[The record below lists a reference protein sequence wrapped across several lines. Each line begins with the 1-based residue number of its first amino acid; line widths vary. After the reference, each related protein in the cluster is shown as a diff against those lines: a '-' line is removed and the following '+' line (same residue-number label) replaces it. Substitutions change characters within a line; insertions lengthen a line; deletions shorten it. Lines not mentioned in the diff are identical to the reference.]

1 MSRAAGPRRWPD
13 LMIGA
18 LVLLLLGGFGTL
30 LLRPQPGA
38 QGSAPATETGPTTDS
53 AIPGAPGSDTAGREG
68 AVGTAPITPPATTTT
83 GAPSTTSTPP
93 TETSA
98 PETGTIGTGTT
109 ETGTVEAPVIAAAP
123 IGTPD
128 PALTGAA
135 QTPAPT
141 DPDAAPATDDAAGT
155 APTDAAPAARTGGAV
170 PTSEQRTPLRSD
182 YRITLGTFS
191 SGAAAQQAAQGVSA
205 HGYTV
210 YPIDVAAG
218 VVAQVGPFADE
229 TTARE
234 ALADVQRAYP
244 GAVLYPPRN
253 RSLSTPSTP
262 AATTG
267 AATETATEATAQTAP
282 AEPAPPAPA
291 PTTPTYLQVGAFDRL
306 ESAQNLV
313 QQLRDLGYN
322 PTVNAPTGKKV
333 TVLVGPYT
341 GDPLTRTET
350 RLRENGLDSFRVR

>member
-30 LLRPQPGA
+30 LLRPQPGT

-68 AVGTAPITPPATTTT
+68 TVGTAPITPPATTTT
-83 GAPSTTSTPP
+83 GAPSTTGTPP
-93 TETSA
+93 TATSA
-98 PETGTIGTGTT
+98 PETGTTGTGTP
-109 ETGTVEAPVIAAAP
+109 ETDTVEAPVIAAAP

-135 QTPAPT
+135 QTPDPT
-141 DPDAAPATDDAAGT
+141 DPDAAPAMDDAAGT

-205 HGYTV
+205 LGYTV

-262 AATTG
+262 AATTE
-267 AATETATEATAQTAP
+267 ATTDTAQTAP
-282 AEPAPPAPA
+282 AEPATPAPA

-322 PTVNAPTGKKV
+322 PTVNAPSGKKV

-350 RLRENGLDSFRVR
+350 RLQENGLDSFRVR

>member
-38 QGSAPATETGPTTDS
+38 QGSVPATETSPAPTTDS
-53 AIPGAPGSDTAGREG
+53 AIPGAPGSDSAGSEG
-68 AVGTAPITPPATTTT
+68 AVGTEPITPPATPTP
-83 GAPSTTSTPP
+83 GAPPTTDSAAGNTPAGASTSEATTA
-93 TETSA
+93 ETS
-98 PETGTIGTGTT
+98 
-109 ETGTVEAPVIAAAP
+109 TVEAPVIAAAP

-135 QTPAPT
+135 PAPAT
-141 DPDAAPATDDAAGT
+141 SADPDADPSTGEAAGA

-205 HGYTV
+205 LGYTV

-229 TTARE
+229 STARE

-244 GAVLYPPRN
+244 GAVLYPPRD

-267 AATETATEATAQTAP
+267 ATTDTAQTAP
-282 AEPAPPAPA
+282 AEPATPAPA
-291 PTTPTYLQVGAFDRL
+291 ATTPTYLQVGAFDRL

-322 PTVNAPTGKKV
+322 PTVNAPSGKKV

>member
-38 QGSAPATETGPTTDS
+38 QGSVPATETSPAPTTDS
-53 AIPGAPGSDTAGREG
+53 AIPGAPGSDSAGSEG
-68 AVGTAPITPPATTTT
+68 AVGTEPITPPATTTP
-83 GAPSTTSTPP
+83 GAPPTTDSAAGNTPDDASTSEATTA
-93 TETSA
+93 ETS
-98 PETGTIGTGTT
+98 
-109 ETGTVEAPVIAAAP
+109 TVEAPVIAAAP

-135 QTPAPT
+135 PAPVT
-141 DPDAAPATDDAAGT
+141 SADPDADPSTGEAADA

-205 HGYTV
+205 LGYTV

-229 TTARE
+229 STARE

-253 RSLSTPSTP
+253 RSLSAPTTSEAPTP
-262 AATTG
+262 TT
-267 AATETATEATAQTAP
+267 APP
-282 AEPAPPAPA
+282 AEPTPA
-291 PTTPTYLQVGAFDRL
+291 PTSDETSNTGPTYLQVGAFDRL

-322 PTVNAPTGKKV
+322 PTVNAPNGRKV